1 MMIYDYLIAGV
12 HLRCELPYELHIEDE
27 SREFLRPTP
36 LESAAPDTVFTLRPV
51 ESLSLPKEEA
61 FPMVNSLYCPTPEG
75 ETVYHLPGP
84 GKEPHAK
91 VTWSKANPQTLL
103 GEYVTSMERHVN
115 YSGDLMTLL
124 SLESLLLRHDALLLH
139 AAFIEAGGKAI
150 LFSGP
155 SGIGKS
161 TQAALWQKHQG
172 ARILNG
178 DRAALRRSEGAWR
191 AWGLPYAGSSGIYRN
206 DSAPLAAIVLLEQ
219 GAENTLRRLSS
230 SEALRRLYPEMMIH
244 RWDRGFVEKA
254 LDLAAAL
261 LESTGVW
268 LLRCR
273 PEEEATRLLSE
284 TLEKEGKL

>member
-1 MMIYDYLIAGV
+1 MIYDYLIAGV
-12 HLRCELPYELHIEDE
+12 RLRCRLPFELHIEEE
-27 SREFLRPTP
+27 SREFLQPF
-36 LESAAPDTVFTLRPV
+36 SSDPDTTFTLRPV
-51 ESLSLPKEEA
+51 ESLSLPKEGG
-61 FPMVNSLYCPTPEG
+61 FPMVNSLYCPRPEG

-84 GKEPHAK
+84 GRAPHAK
-91 VTWSKANPQTLL
+91 VTWSKTSPKELL
-103 GEYVTSMERHVN
+103 GEYVASMERRLS

-139 AAFIEAGGKAI
+139 AAFIEAQGHAI

-161 TQAALWQKHQG
+161 TQGNLWQKYQG

-178 DRAALRRSEGAWR
+178 DRAALRRTEGKWT

-206 DSAPLAAIVLLEQ
+206 ASAPMAAIVLLEQ
-219 GAENTLRRLSS
+219 GKENTIRRLSP
-230 SEALRRLYPEMMIH
+230 SEALRRLYPELMIH
-244 RWDRGFVEKA
+244 RWDRNFVEKA
-254 LDLAAAL
+254 LELAAAM
-261 LESTGVW
+261 LEETGVW

-273 PEEEATRLLSE
+273 PEKEATQLLME